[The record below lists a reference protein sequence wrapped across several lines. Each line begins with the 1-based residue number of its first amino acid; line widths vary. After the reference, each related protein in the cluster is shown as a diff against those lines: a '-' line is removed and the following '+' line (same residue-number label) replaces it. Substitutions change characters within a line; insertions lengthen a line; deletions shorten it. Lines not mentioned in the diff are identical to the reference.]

1 MWLLVQNLHD
11 QTSQISSMDKL
22 GTHESV
28 AEQLLAAV
36 TVTAERLIFPQDVV
50 GFPFSSGLNRVS
62 SK

>member
-36 TVTAERLIFPQDVV
+36 TVRAERLIFP
-50 GFPFSSGLNRVS
+50 
-62 SK
+62 